1 MNNKTNPLLISSMTY
16 GLYLGIIMVIYSLL
30 LFFLNVKPIGF
41 TLPILLSLV
50 SLAIAFFGIF
60 LSTKKVRNDVLGGE
74 MTFGQGILIGLVVIF
89 VASVI
94 SAIYVYIQSTIIDP
108 DYMKNILEAQKEW
121 MYEFMSGKGVS
132 EEQIEKAIEGIDAKM
147 NEMNPVK
154 TAITSIVS
162 STIFG
167 LIISLITSAI
177 LKKKNDNPFV
187 GSQVME

>member
-121 MYEFMSGKGVS
+121 MYEFMSSKGVS

-162 STIFG
+162 STILG

-187 GSQVME
+187 GSEVME

>member
-16 GLYLGIIMVIYSLL
+16 GLYLGIVMVIYSLL

-60 LSTKKVRNDVLGGE
+60 LSTKKVRNEVLGGE

-121 MYEFMSGKGVS
+121 MYEFMSSKGVS

-147 NEMNPVK
+147 NEMNPLK

-162 STIFG
+162 STILG

>member
-121 MYEFMSGKGVS
+121 MYEFMSSKGVS

-187 GSQVME
+187 GSEVME

>member
-16 GLYLGIIMVIYSLL
+16 GLYLGIVMVIYSLL

-60 LSTKKVRNDVLGGE
+60 LSTKKVRNEVLGGE
-74 MTFGQGILIGLVVIF
+74 ITFGQGILIGLVVIF

-121 MYEFMSGKGVS
+121 MYEFMSSKGVS

-147 NEMNPVK
+147 NEMNPLK